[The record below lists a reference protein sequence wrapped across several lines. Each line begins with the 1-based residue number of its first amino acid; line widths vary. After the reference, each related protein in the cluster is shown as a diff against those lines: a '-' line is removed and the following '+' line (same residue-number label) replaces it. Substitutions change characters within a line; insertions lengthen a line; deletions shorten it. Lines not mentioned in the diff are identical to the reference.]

1 MLGLLVSVLI
11 AVGVASCWCLLLLF
25 SPVLF
30 SIESRMLKSTL
41 AVEPVLVFRILKS
54 FGDLPLDTQSLLL
67 CFLIFPVCAAACEC
81 LLSLPPPLVVLALNP
96 RTLGVLGKHSVSELH
111 ISKF

>member
-11 AVGVASCWCLLLLF
+11 AVGIAGCLILLF

-30 SIESRMLKSTL
+30 SIESRVLKSTL

-54 FGDLPLDTQSLLL
+54 FGDLPLETQSLLL
-67 CFLIFPVCAAACEC
+67 CFLTFPVCAAAYEC

-96 RTLGVLGKHSVSELH
+96 RTLGVLGRHSVSELH